1 MAESG
6 GLAIEDAW
14 MHYGR
19 HAVLR
24 GVTLAIPHGDFFV
37 LLGGS
42 GSGKTTLLRMIAGFV
57 RPDRGRLTLDGADLT
72 RLPPWRRPVN
82 MMFQS
87 YALFPHMSV
96 ADNIGY
102 GLRRA
107 GLPRAEI
114 AARVGELLE
123 LVRLSAFAARRPD
136 ALSGGQQQRVALARA
151 LARCPRVLLLDE
163 PLSALDRALRE
174 ETRAELASL
183 HRALGTT
190 FVLVTHDQ
198 EEALGLATRLGIM
211 RDGVLA
217 QVGTPREVYEH
228 PADRHVATFLGG
240 ANILAARVLAVG
252 PPALLAVRGIA
263 DPVEVAGAAPAA
275 AGAAVW
281 LALRPER
288 LRLGAAAAPGTN
300 RAAVTVA
307 AHAYRGEQ
315 VLVTARLP
323 DGEGMRVLA
332 PAGAAPAPGEA
343 VLSWDRAAGVLL
355 AA

>member
-6 GLAIEDAW
+6 GLAIEEAW

-107 GLPRAEI
+107 GLPRADI
-114 AARVGELLE
+114 AARVGALLE
-123 LVRLSAFAARRPD
+123 LVRLSEYAARRPD
-136 ALSGGQQQRVALARA
+136 ALSGG
-151 LARCPRVLLLDE
+151 
-163 PLSALDRALRE
+163 
-174 ETRAELASL
+174 
-183 HRALGTT
+183 
-190 FVLVTHDQ
+190 
-198 EEALGLATRLGIM
+198 
-211 RDGVLA
+211 
-217 QVGTPREVYEH
+217 
-228 PADRHVATFLGG
+228 
-240 ANILAARVLAVG
+240 
-252 PPALLAVRGIA
+252 
-263 DPVEVAGAAPAA
+263 
-275 AGAAVW
+275 
-281 LALRPER
+281 
-288 LRLGAAAAPGTN
+288 
-300 RAAVTVA
+300 
-307 AHAYRGEQ
+307 
-315 VLVTARLP
+315 
-323 DGEGMRVLA
+323 
-332 PAGAAPAPGEA
+332 
-343 VLSWDRAAGVLL
+343 
-355 AA
+355 